1 MPIIHTRSK
10 QRMDWESEEAAL
22 LEAAQAQAAAQA
34 EIESR
39 LPHDVININ
48 KMLERHQ

>member
-1 MPIIHTRSK
+1 
-10 QRMDWESEEAAL
+10 MDRESEEAAL
-22 LEAAQAQAAAQA
+22 LEAAQA

-48 KMLERHQ
+48 KMIERRQ